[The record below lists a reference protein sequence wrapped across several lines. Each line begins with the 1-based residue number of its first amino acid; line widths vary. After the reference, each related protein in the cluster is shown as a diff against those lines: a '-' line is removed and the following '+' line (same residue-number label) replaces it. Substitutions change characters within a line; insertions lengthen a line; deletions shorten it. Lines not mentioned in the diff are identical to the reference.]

1 MDKSGEKPKK
11 ERKTRKKKSPQ
22 NKTKKIYQS
31 GPRLNEK
38 ILVIWIN
45 WMKYQM

>member
-22 NKTKKIYQS
+22 NKTKKYIKMVL
-31 GPRLNEK
+31 G
-38 ILVIWIN
+38 
-45 WMKYQM
+45 